1 MKKHIL
7 ALAAA
12 VMATTAQA
20 QIITGAGATF
30 PYPVYSKWADA
41 YKRESK
47 IEVNYQSVGSGAG
60 IKQIQA
66 RTVVFGATD
75 APLNKAQLDKDGLVQ
90 FPTVIGGNVLA
101 VNIPGIRTRELVLS
115 GELVADIYLG
125 KIRSWDDPR
134 IRALNPTLN
143 LPKLNI
149 SVVRR
154 SDGSGTTFIFTNY
167 LSKVSA
173 EWQKKVGAGTAVE
186 WPIGVGARGNEGV
199 AGNVTQTRGSI
210 GFMEYAYAK
219 QNGLVYTL
227 MINAAGQTVAPSVE
241 SFSAAALGDA
251 FNPAQGYNSIL
262 TNQKDP
268 SAWPIAGATFILMPR
283 KSRDPAA
290 AQAAIQFFLW
300 AYEKGKAMATELDYV
315 PLPDPVVAQ
324 IRESMKEIN

>member
-1 MKKHIL
+1 MKRYIL
-7 ALAAA
+7 AMAAA
-12 VMATTAQA
+12 VMATAAQA
-20 QIITGAGATF
+20 QTITGAGATF
-30 PYPVYSKWADA
+30 PFPVYAKWADA
-41 YKRESK
+41 YKRERN

-101 VNIPGIRTRELVLS
+101 VNIPGIKTRELVLN

-134 IRALNPTLN
+134 IRALNPTVN

-167 LSKVSA
+167 LSKVST
-173 EWQKKVGAGTAVE
+173 EWQQKIGAGTAVE
-186 WPIGVGARGNEGV
+186 WPVGVGARGNEGV

-210 GFMEYAYAK
+210 GYMEYAYAK
-219 QNGLVYTL
+219 QNGLTYTL
-227 MINAAGQTVAPSVE
+227 MVNAAGKTVAPSIE

-251 FNPAQGYNSIL
+251 FDPSQGYNSIL

-268 SAWPIAGATFILMPR
+268 AAWPIAGATFILMPR

-290 AQAAIQFFLW
+290 AQSAIRFFLW
-300 AYEKGKAMATELDYV
+300 AYEKGDSMATELDYV
-315 PLPDPVVAQ
+315 PLPDAVVSQ
-324 IRESMKEIN
+324 IQETLKEIN

>member
-1 MKKHIL
+1 MFKKIIL
-7 ALAAA
+7 VVCG
-12 VMATTAQA
+12 VMMISAAQA
-20 QIITGAGATF
+20 QVTGAGATF
-30 PYPVYSKWADA
+30 PYPVYAKWADA
-41 YKRESK
+41 YKKETG

-75 APLNKAQLDKDGLVQ
+75 APLNKAQLDKSGLVQ

-101 VNIPGIRTRELVLS
+101 VNIPGIKTRELVLN

-134 IRALNPTLN
+134 IRVLNPNLN

-167 LSKVSA
+167 LSKVST
-173 EWQKKVGAGTAVE
+173 EWQQKVGAGTAVE
-186 WPIGVGARGNEGV
+186 WPVGVGARGNEGV

-210 GFMEYAYAK
+210 GYMEYAYAK
-219 QNGLVYTL
+219 QNNLAYTL
-227 MINAAGQTVAPSVE
+227 MVNAAGQTVAPSIE

-290 AQAAIQFFLW
+290 AQSAIRFFLW
-300 AYEKGKAMATELDYV
+300 AYEKGDNMATELDYV
-315 PLPDPVVAQ
+315 PLPDSVVSQ
-324 IRESMKEIN
+324 IQGTMKEIN